1 MYSFYYSKSLLCKK
15 RAMTNLFLSVQ
26 LMVQPPLNPKL

>member
-15 RAMTNLFLSVQ
+15 RATTNLFLSVQ
-26 LMVQPPLNPKL
+26 LMAQAPLNSKP